1 MVSGNLAIDLDEVMK
16 NKSFLLHF
24 GLILLGTI
32 FYFVANF
39 QRIAVPGAIFDVLE
53 QELCVG
59 APEITAFGAIYMYVY
74 AFTQL
79 LNGVFV
85 DRYGG
90 YRVMFVGAIIMGLGC
105 VIFPLTSNLPLMYFS
120 RALLGLGGSM
130 FYLSLIKEL
139 GQLFEEK
146 DFGIALSIMLFVG
159 YAGGIAAN
167 APFVMAMRMLS
178 WREILLIIAGV
189 VVVSILAYLII
200 MQKTQLLEVNKHVE
214 LKLLPFKLVLH
225 KSHNR
230 SLFTFACCNFGISY
244 VIQTVIGKKFLE
256 DFCLM
261 TSAKAAVVLSIMAI
275 VAAVFNI
282 VNASVCKLFHNH
294 RVIFLKGASWITF
307 VSLLVIC
314 ALIWLDVRTVFIA
327 FIFCVLAANASLSS
341 LLVPVLYA
349 TNRKMISGTAVSI
362 LNFSYFMAVGLLGT
376 ATGYILHV
384 FEPTRVGKT
393 LVYSNNS
400 YLLLFGVFLTLSIY
414 EIYRAMK
421 LSDKY

>member
-1 MVSGNLAIDLDEVMK
+1 MS
-16 NKSFLLHF
+16 
-24 GLILLGTI
+24 LIVLGML

-53 QELCVG
+53 QELSVG
-59 APEITAFGAIYMYVY
+59 APQITAFGALFMYVY

-79 LNGVFV
+79 LNGIFV
-85 DRYGG
+85 DRFGG
-90 YRVMFVGAIIMGLGC
+90 YRVMSVGAVVMGLGC
-105 VIFPLTSNLPLMYFS
+105 IIFPLSSNLSLMYFS

-139 GQLFEEK
+139 GALFEEK
-146 DFGIALSIMLFVG
+146 DFGIALSIMLFIG

-167 APFVMAMRMLS
+167 APFVMAMRLLS
-178 WREILLIIAGV
+178 WREILLIIAAV
-189 VVVSILAYLII
+189 VLISVCIYLILI
-200 MQKTQLLEVNKHVE
+200 RKTDLQGVNEHV
-214 LKLLPFKLVLH
+214 KLRTLPFKLVLH

-230 SLFTFACCNFGISY
+230 ALFTFACCNFGIAY

-256 DFCLM
+256 DFCQM

-275 VAAVFNI
+275 VAAIFNVI
-282 VNASVCKLFHNH
+282 NASVCKLFHNH
-294 RVIFLKGASWITF
+294 RVIFLKGASIITF
-307 VSLLVIC
+307 ISLLMIC
-314 ALIWLDVRTVFIA
+314 TFIWLDIRTVLIA

-376 ATGYILHV
+376 LTGYILNV
-384 FEPTRVGKT
+384 FEPTRIGKT
-393 LVYSNNS
+393 LVYSSNS
-400 YLLLFGVFLTLSIY
+400 YLLLFGVFLVLSIY
-414 EIYRAMK
+414 EIYRAMR

>member
-1 MVSGNLAIDLDEVMK
+1 MK
-16 NKSFLLHF
+16 DKKFLLHL
-24 GLILLGTI
+24 GLILLGTL

-39 QRIAVPGAIFDVLE
+39 HRIAIPGAIFDVLE
-53 QELCVG
+53 QELRVG

-79 LNGVFV
+79 LNGIFV
-85 DRYGG
+85 DRCGG
-90 YRVMFVGAIIMGLGC
+90 YRVMLVGAVVMCLGC
-105 VIFPLTSNLPLMYFS
+105 FLFPLTSSLPLMYFA

-130 FYLSLIKEL
+130 FYLSIIKEL
-139 GQLFEEK
+139 GKMFEEK
-146 DFGIALSIMLFVG
+146 DFGIALSVMLFVG

-167 APFVMAMRMLS
+167 APFVMAMRFLN
-178 WREILLIIAGV
+178 WREILLIIAGIVLVSV
-189 VVVSILAYLII
+189 VAYLI
-200 MQKTQLLEVNKHVE
+200 LLPKIKLQDINKHVSF
-214 LKLLPFKLVLH
+214 KTLPFKLVLH

-230 SLFTFACCNFGISY
+230 ALFTFACCNFGISY

-294 RVIFLKGASWITF
+294 RVIFLKGASFVTF
-307 VSLLVIC
+307 FSLLLIC
-314 ALIWLDVRTVFIA
+314 LLIWFEVRTIFIA

-349 TNRKMISGTAVSI
+349 TNRKMISGTAVSL
-362 LNFSYFMAVGLLGT
+362 LNFSYFMMVGLLGT
-376 ATGYILHV
+376 VTGYILNI
-384 FEPTRVGKT
+384 FEPTRIGNT
-393 LVYSNNS
+393 LVYSNSS
-400 YLLLFGVFLTLSIY
+400 YLLLFGVFLVLSVY
-414 EIYRAMK
+414 EIYRATK

>member
-1 MVSGNLAIDLDEVMK
+1 MK
-16 NKSFLLHF
+16 KKSFLLHLA
-24 GLILLGTI
+24 LIVIGTL

-39 QRIAVPGAIFDVLE
+39 QRIAIPGAIFDILE
-53 QELCVG
+53 QELSVG

-90 YRVMFVGAIIMGLGC
+90 YRVMLVGSVIMGLGC
-105 VIFPLTSNLPLMYFS
+105 LIFPLTSNLSLMYFS

-139 GQLFEEK
+139 GRIFEEK

-167 APFVMAMRMLS
+167 APFVIAMRLLD
-178 WREILLIIAGV
+178 WREILLIIAGIV
-189 VVVSILAYLII
+189 LVSVIAYIII
-200 MQKTQLLEVNKHVE
+200 MRKTELNEINNHVK
-214 LKLLPFKLVLH
+214 LKFLPFQLVLH

-294 RVIFLKGASWITF
+294 RVIFLKGASIITF
-307 VSLLVIC
+307 VSLLTIC
-314 ALIWLDVRTVFIA
+314 TLIWMDIRTIFIA

-376 ATGYILHV
+376 ITGHVLHV
-384 FEPTRVGKT
+384 FEPSRIGKT
-393 LVYSNNS
+393 LVYNNDS
-400 YLLLFGVFLTLSIY
+400 YLLLFGIFLILSIY
-414 EIYRAMK
+414 EIFRAMK

>member
-1 MVSGNLAIDLDEVMK
+1 MK
-16 NKSFLLHF
+16 NKSFLLHLS
-24 GLILLGTI
+24 LIILGTI
-32 FYFVANF
+32 LYFVANF
-39 QRIAVPGAIFDVLE
+39 QRIAIPGAIFDILE
-53 QELCVG
+53 QELSVG
-59 APEITAFGAIYMYVY
+59 APEITALGAIYMYIY

-90 YRVMFVGAIIMGLGC
+90 YRVMIVGGIIMAVGC
-105 VIFPLTSNLPLMYFS
+105 ILFPLTSNLPLMYFS

-139 GQLFEEK
+139 AELFDEK
-146 DFGIALSIMLFVG
+146 DFGIALSIMLFIG

-167 APFVMAMRMLS
+167 APFVMAMRILS
-178 WREILLIIAGV
+178 WRELLLIIAGIV
-189 VVVSILAYLII
+189 CVTIIAYLIV
-200 MQKTQLLEVNKHVE
+200 MRKTNFKEINRQVE
-214 LKLLPFKLVLH
+214 LKLLPFQIVLH

-275 VAAVFNI
+275 VAAISNI
-282 VNASVCKLFHNH
+282 INASVCKLFHNH
-294 RVIFLKGASWITF
+294 RVIFLKGASIITF
-307 VSLLVIC
+307 ISLLIIC
-314 ALIWLDVRTVFIA
+314 ILIWLDIKTVLIA

-349 TNRKMISGTAVSI
+349 TNRKMISGTAISI
-362 LNFSYFMAVGLLGT
+362 LNFSYFMAVGILGNI
-376 ATGYILHV
+376 TGYVLNI
-384 FEPTRVGKT
+384 FEPTRIGKT
-393 LVYSNNS
+393 LVYNNNS
-400 YLLLFGVFLTLSIY
+400 YLLLFTIFLVLSIY
-414 EIYRAMK
+414 EIFRAMK

>member
-1 MVSGNLAIDLDEVMK
+1 MK
-16 NKSFLLHF
+16 NKNFLLHL
-24 GLILLGTI
+24 GLILFGTL

-39 QRIAVPGAIFDVLE
+39 QRIAVPGAIFDILE
-53 QELCVG
+53 QELNVG

-90 YRVMFVGAIIMGLGC
+90 YRVMLVGAVIMTLGC
-105 VIFPLTSNLPLMYFS
+105 IIFPLTSNLPLMYFS
-120 RALLGLGGSM
+120 RALLGIGGSM

-146 DFGIALSIMLFVG
+146 DFGIALSVMLFVG

-167 APFVMAMRMLS
+167 APFVMAMRVLS
-178 WREILLIIAGV
+178 WREILLIIAGIV
-189 VVVSILAYLII
+189 LVSVIAYMII
-200 MQKTQLLEVNKHVE
+200 MQKTKLQEVNKHVE
-214 LKLLPFKLVLH
+214 LKLLPFQLVLH

-275 VAAVFNI
+275 VAAVSNI

-294 RVIFLKGASWITF
+294 RVIFLKGASIITF
-307 VSLLVIC
+307 VSLLTIC
-314 ALIWLDVRTVFIA
+314 AFIWFDIRTVFIA
-327 FIFCVLAANASLSS
+327 FIFCILAANASLSS

-376 ATGYILHV
+376 VTGYILHV

-400 YLLLFGVFLTLSIY
+400 YLLLFLVFLVLSVY

>member
-1 MVSGNLAIDLDEVMK
+1 MK
-16 NKSFLLHF
+16 NKSFILQIS
-24 GLILLGTI
+24 LIILGML

-53 QELCVG
+53 QELSVG
-59 APEITAFGAIYMYVY
+59 APQITAFGALFMYVY

-79 LNGVFV
+79 LNGIFV

-90 YRVMFVGAIIMGLGC
+90 YRVMAVGAVIMGIGC
-105 VIFPLTSNLPLMYFS
+105 LVFPLSYSLPVMYFS

-139 GQLFEEK
+139 GALFEEK
-146 DFGIALSIMLFVG
+146 DFGIALSIMLFIG

-167 APFVMAMRMLS
+167 APFVMAMRLLS
-178 WREILLIIAGV
+178 WREILLIIAAV
-189 VVVSILAYLII
+189 VLISVCIYLILI
-200 MQKTQLLEVNKHVE
+200 RKTDLQGVNEHV
-214 LKLLPFKLVLH
+214 KLRTLPFKLVLH

-230 SLFTFACCNFGISY
+230 ALFTFACCNFGISY

-307 VSLLVIC
+307 VSLLVI
-314 ALIWLDVRTVFIA
+314 LILQGNV
-327 FIFCVLAANASLSS
+327 
-341 LLVPVLYA
+341 
-349 TNRKMISGTAVSI
+349 
-362 LNFSYFMAVGLLGT
+362 
-376 ATGYILHV
+376 
-384 FEPTRVGKT
+384 
-393 LVYSNNS
+393 
-400 YLLLFGVFLTLSIY
+400 
-414 EIYRAMK
+414 
-421 LSDKY
+421 

>member
-1 MVSGNLAIDLDEVMK
+1 MK
-16 NKSFLLHF
+16 NKGFLLHF
-24 GLILLGTI
+24 GLILLGTL

-39 QRIAVPGAIFDVLE
+39 QRIAVPGAIFDILE
-53 QELCVG
+53 QELRVG

-85 DRYGG
+85 DRFGG

-105 VIFPLTSNLPLMYFS
+105 IIFPLTSNLPLMYFS

-146 DFGIALSIMLFVG
+146 DFGIALSVMLFAG

-167 APFVMAMRMLS
+167 APFVMAMRVLN

-189 VVVSILAYLII
+189 VLVSLVAYMII
-200 MQKTQLLEVNKHVE
+200 MQKTSLQPVNKHVE
-214 LKLLPFKLVLH
+214 IKLLPFQLVLH

-294 RVIFLKGASWITF
+294 RVIFLKGASIITF
-307 VSLLVIC
+307 LSLLTIC
-314 ALIWLDVRTVFIA
+314 LLIWFEVRTLLIA

-349 TNRKMISGTAVSI
+349 TNRRMISGTAVSI

-384 FEPTRVGKT
+384 FEPTRIGKT
-393 LVYSNNS
+393 LVYSNSS
-400 YLLLFGVFLTLSIY
+400 YLLLFGVFLSLSVY